1 MIWCSKSIKMMRDRS
16 NRKSLRWLLQGSF
29 KKQGH
34 FFSRSIRGEWGKR
47 LLWAQ
52 IIFFMSVKHAFFLF
66 RLKENRLVV
75 KMIYRSIYIS
85 PLKECWE
92 A

>member
-1 MIWCSKSIKMMRDRS
+1 MIWCSKSIEMMKDRS
-16 NRKSLRWLLQGSF
+16 NRKSLRWLLQGSS

-34 FFSRSIRGEWGKR
+34 FFSRSIRGEWGKM

-52 IIFFMSVKHAFFLF
+52 IKKLCQLNMPFLLF
-66 RLKENRLVV
+66 RLKESRLVV
-75 KMIYRSIYIS
+75 KMIYRFIYIS

>member
-1 MIWCSKSIKMMRDRS
+1 MIWCSKSIEMMKDRS
-16 NRKSLRWLLQGSF
+16 NRKSLRWLLQGSS

-52 IIFFMSVKHAFFLF
+52 IIFLCQLNMPFLLF

-75 KMIYRSIYIS
+75 KMIYRFIYIS

>member
-1 MIWCSKSIKMMRDRS
+1 MIWCSKSIEMMKDRS
-16 NRKSLRWLLQGSF
+16 NRKSLRWLLQGSS

-52 IIFFMSVKHAFFLF
+52 IILFISVKHAFFI
-66 RLKENRLVV
+66 V
-75 KMIYRSIYIS
+75 
-85 PLKECWE
+85 
-92 A
+92 